1 MNGKLAHVNK
11 PDDLK
16 KMTMEDLNELSLEVR
31 DYLIEVVA
39 SNGGHLSSS
48 LGTVELTI
56 GLHYIF
62 DSPRDKILWDVG
74 HQCYTHKLLTGRK
87 NEFSTLRQHGGIS
100 GFPSPAESDHDAFGT
115 GHSSTSISA
124 AIGLVEARELRGED
138 YKVIAVIGDG
148 ALTGGMAYEALNHA
162 GELKRDL
169 IVVLNDNNMSI
180 DRNVGGISSYLE
192 SIRTNPG
199 YQRLKERI
207 TEKLENAPLLGDFLV
222 EKTSRVKSALKHI
235 LVPGMLFEEM
245 GLTYLGPVDGHN
257 IASLVSVFDRARKM
271 EGPIIIHALTQKGK
285 GYVYAEEEPSVFHGV
300 GPFDQLNGA
309 FLSKEPSPPSYT
321 KIFGETLVDM
331 AAADDSI
338 VAVTAAMSAGT
349 GLDLFASCF
358 PERFY
363 DVGIAEQ
370 HAVTMAGGLASAG
383 VKPVVAV
390 YSTFLQR
397 AYDQVL
403 HDLSVQKLPVVLA
416 LDRAGIVG
424 KDGET
429 HQGIFDISYLRH
441 IPNFSLMA
449 PRDENQLRHQLLT
462 ALSFREGPVAI
473 RYPRARGEGVEFE
486 EPKQLPWGKGEQ
498 LREGDDLLI
507 LAVGS
512 MVYPSLRVAHKLSGA
527 GINSALVDP
536 LFIKPLDEELILK
549 LASECGAVLT
559 VEENVLAGGFGSACL
574 EVLERNELNIPIKRL
589 GIGDTFVKHGERDEL
604 LQMHGLDEQ
613 SIYHA
618 AVSMIEEKAGKL

>member
-31 DYLIEVVA
+31 DYLVEVVA
-39 SNGGHLSSS
+39 SNGGHLASS

-462 ALSFREGPVAI
+462 ALHFREGPVAI
-473 RYPRARGEGVEFE
+473 RYPRARGEGVELE
-486 EPKQLPWGKGEQ
+486 EPQKLPWGKGEQ
-498 LREGDDLLI
+498 LREGEDLLI

-613 SIYHA
+613 SIYQA